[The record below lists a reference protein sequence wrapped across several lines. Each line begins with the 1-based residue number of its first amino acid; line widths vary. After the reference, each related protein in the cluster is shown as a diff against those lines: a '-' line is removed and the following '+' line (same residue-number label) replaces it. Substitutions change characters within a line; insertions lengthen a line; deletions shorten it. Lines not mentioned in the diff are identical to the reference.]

1 MAQSDS
7 KPATQTNGQS
17 DERAEGPSDSRQR
30 ILDAAQ
36 RLFHKSAYQAVGI
49 NAICAEAGVVKGSF
63 YHFFPSKQALLAAVL
78 EQLAVQQRQ
87 SLEQARAS
95 AETGRDRM
103 VAFFSLWLD
112 QADEHKAGQG
122 MVLGCGL
129 GVLAAEL
136 SCAEPEALPLIQSS
150 MAEIQSQFR
159 RLIRQGIEDGSIA
172 PGVEPVH
179 TAYALLALLQGLSTL
194 GRASNQPELLRET
207 AQLSIRRLLPMV
219 YS

>member
-1 MAQSDS
+1 MAHPDLKPNEQSE
-7 KPATQTNGQS
+7 GQ
-17 DERAEGPSDSRQR
+17 SDSRQR

-36 RLFHKSAYQAVGI
+36 RLFHRNAYQGVGI

-78 EQLAVQQRQ
+78 DQLAVQQKQ
-87 SLEQARAS
+87 SLEQARTS
-95 AETGRDRM
+95 AESGRDQIL
-103 VAFFSLWLD
+103 AFFSLWLN
-112 QADEHKAGQG
+112 QAEQQKTRQGQ
-122 MVLGCGL
+122 VLGCGL

-136 SCAEPEALPLIQSS
+136 SCTESAALPLIQSG
-150 MAEIQSQFR
+150 MADLQSQFR

-179 TAYALLALLQGLSTL
+179 TAYALLTLLQGLSTL

-207 AQLSIRRLLPMV
+207 AQLSIRRLLPIV
-219 YS
+219 YTG